1 MKFKIAVIWMLITIN
16 VFAYEV
22 MEGNKPRKLEKNYK
36 RIISVYPAHTEV
48 ILDLGGKS
56 KLVGTVK
63 EKGISERTQ
72 GIKSFSYNDSLEKYL
87 SVRPDLVIIRPMYRD
102 KNKNLFKRLE
112 SMGITVVSLQP
123 VSYKEVERYW
133 LDIGNL
139 IGREKA
145 GEDYVKRYRKGL
157 ENIGIQNGK
166 RKKVFFEA
174 RMQNGLYTASKESI
188 AHFIIEKAGG
198 DILTGNE
205 EPLRK
210 GTSTITPVNM
220 EYLISQ
226 GSAIDTYLVQQ
237 GRMNSRTKEDINKTP
252 GYSSIKAVRTGS
264 IYMIDEGT
272 LSRPTIKILDAM
284 KEIKKILSKQS

>member
-1 MKFKIAVIWMLITIN
+1 MKFKVMLIWMFITIN
-16 VFAYEV
+16 IFAYEV
-22 MEGNKPRKLEKNYK
+22 MEGDKPRKLAKSYE

-48 ILDLGGKS
+48 ILDIGGKS

-63 EKGISERTQ
+63 EKGVSERTQ
-72 GIKSFSYNDSLEKYL
+72 GIKNFSYNDSLEKYL

-112 SMGITVVSLQP
+112 DMGVTVVSLQP
-123 VSYKEVERYW
+123 VNYNDLERYW
-133 LDIGNL
+133 IDIGNL

-145 GEDYVKRYRKGL
+145 GREYVARYRKGL
-157 ENIGIQNGK
+157 ESIGAKSGK

-198 DILTGNE
+198 DIVTGND

-210 GTSTITPVNM
+210 GTSTLTPVNM

-226 GSAIDTYLVQQ
+226 GSSIDTYLVQK
-237 GRMNSRTKEDINKTP
+237 GKMNSRSRDDIKKTP
-252 GYSSIKAVRTGS
+252 GYASIKAVKTGE
-264 IYMIDEGT
+264 IYLIDEST

-284 KEIKKILSKQS
+284 KDIKKILSK

>member
-22 MEGNKPRKLEKNYK
+22 MEGSKPRKLEKSYQ
-36 RIISVYPAHTEV
+36 RIISIYPAHTEV

-72 GIKSFSYNDSLEKYL
+72 GIKGFSYNDSLEKYL

-123 VSYKEVERYW
+123 VSYNDLERYW
-133 LDIGNL
+133 MDIGRL
-139 IGREKA
+139 IGRENA
-145 GEDYVKRYRKGL
+145 GKEYVNKYRKGL
-157 ENIGIQNGK
+157 KSIGVQDKK

-237 GRMNSRTKEDINKTP
+237 GRMNSRTKEDIKKTP
-252 GYSSIKAVRTGS
+252 GYSSIKAVKTGS
-264 IYMIDEGT
+264 IYMIDEGA